1 MSIYGAI
8 MRADEGLQ
16 AYCGKDV
23 LPMAFNELIK
33 NFDNIRQ
40 LMRDFYVFGFKS
52 RADFADK
59 SARSYDNERRR
70 IESWLGEYMYFRQ
83 NAGGKNCFISVDSR
97 KIKHNPFYKALKAK
111 SFTAND
117 IMLHFFLLDILQ
129 AGVKL
134 SLRELMARLD
144 EDYLYCFAEQMTLD
158 ISTLRKKLA
167 EYEQLGLVTTEKCGR
182 ELYYQRSSETV
193 DLAAWQDAV
202 SFFAETNQLG
212 VVGSFIEDK
221 LPAAGEVFSY
231 KHHYLLHALE
241 SDVLLDLLAA
251 MEQKQAVRI
260 ESCTSKG
267 RSLSLRVLPLKIYV
281 STQSGRRYVLC
292 WYFKAQ
298 RIIFC
303 RLDNLERVLEAEPAP
318 DYDRLYALAEQ
329 LEQKLWGVSLKS
341 KAVQP
346 ALEHVELVVR
356 IRAEEPYILQCLER
370 EKRCGRVEKL
380 DAGRYCFTADVH
392 DAGELLPWLRT
403 FIGRIERFSCSN
415 KTVEE
420 KFWQDLAAVC
430 ALYGVE
436 KAGEA

>member
-1 MSIYGAI
+1 
-8 MRADEGLQ
+8 
-16 AYCGKDV
+16 
-23 LPMAFNELIK
+23 MAFNELIK

-97 KIKHNPFYKALKAK
+97 KIRHNPFYKALKAK

-129 AGVKL
+129 PGEKFT
-134 SLRELMARLD
+134 LRQLMERLD
-144 EDYLYCFAEQMTLD
+144 AAYLSCFDEPVALD
-158 ISTLRKKLA
+158 ISTVRKKLA
-167 EYEQLGLVTTEKCGR
+167 EYAELGLIEIEKCGR
-182 ELYYQRSSETV
+182 ELYYERSKDEV
-193 DLAAWQDAV
+193 DLDAWRDAV
-202 SFFAETNQLG
+202 SFFAETNQIG

-221 LPAAGEVFSY
+221 LAASCEAFSY

-251 MEQKQAVRI
+251 MEHKQCVRI
-260 ESCTSKG
+260 ESCSSRG
-267 RSLSLRVLPLKIYV
+267 NNISFRVLPLKIYV
-281 STQSGRRYVLC
+281 STQSGRRYVMC
-292 WYFKAQ
+292 WFFKAH

-303 RLDNLERVLEAEPAP
+303 RLDNLERVLEAKDVR
-318 DYDRLYALAEQ
+318 DYDKFCAMAEQ
-329 LEQKLWGVSLKS
+329 MEQHLWGVSMNRGP
-341 KAVQP
+341 AAAD

-356 IRAEEPYILQCLER
+356 ISSDEPYILQCLER
-370 EKRCGRVEKL
+370 EKRCGRVEKT
-380 DAGRYCFTADVH
+380 DAEHYRFVADVH
-392 DAGELLPWLRT
+392 DAGEMLPWLRT
-403 FIGRIERFSCSN
+403 FIGRIESFSCSN
-415 KTVEE
+415 KAVEE
-420 KFWQDLAAVC
+420 KFWQDLAEVYVM
-430 ALYGVE
+430 YGVK

>member
-1 MSIYGAI
+1 
-8 MRADEGLQ
+8 
-16 AYCGKDV
+16 
-23 LPMAFNELIK
+23 MAFNELIK
-33 NFDNIRQ
+33 NFDHIRQ
-40 LMRDFYVFGFKS
+40 MMRDFYVFGFKS
-52 RADFADK
+52 RADFAEK

-83 NAGGKNCFISVDSR
+83 NAGGKNCFIAVDSR

-129 AGVKL
+129 PAVKL
-134 SLRELMARLD
+134 SLRQLMAKLD
-144 EDYLYCFAEQMTLD
+144 NEYLSCFDEAVTLD

-167 EYEQLGLVTTEKCGR
+167 EYVELGLLVSEKSGR
-182 ELYYQRSSETV
+182 ELYYERSTDAI
-193 DLAAWQDAV
+193 DLASWQDAV

-212 VVGSFIEDK
+212 VIGSFIEDK
-221 LPAAGEVFSY
+221 FSTGSDIFAY

-241 SDVLLDLLAA
+241 SDILLDLLAA
-251 MEQKQAVRI
+251 MEKKQTVRI

-303 RLDNLERVLEAEPAP
+303 RLDNLERVTEAKAVH
-318 DYDRLYALAEQ
+318 DYDKYYAQAEQ
-329 LEQKLWGVSLKS
+329 MEQNLWGVSIRS
-341 KAVQP
+341 RHTSAD
-346 ALEHVELVVR
+346 LEHVELVVR
-356 IRAEEPYILQCLER
+356 ISKYEPYILQCLER

-380 DAGRYCFTADVH
+380 DDIRYLFTADIH
-392 DAGELLPWLRT
+392 DAGEMLPWLRT
-403 FIGRIERFSCSN
+403 FIGRIESFKCSN
-415 KTVEE
+415 KSVEE
-420 KFWQDLAAVC
+420 KFWQDLSAMC
-430 ALYGVE
+430 AMYGVE
-436 KAGEA
+436 KAGERK